1 MGNMLSLR
9 WLGCLHSGWY
19 RLLKVC
25 ILTAMVIMTIAV
37 TVSANSKYAGLVI
50 DAKTG
55 KTLYSNNA
63 DSYRF
68 PASLTKMMTLYIMFE
83 ELEAGRANSRTK
95 IKFSKKAW
103 GQAPSKL
110 GLKPGETI
118 SFHDAIMALITKS
131 ANDVATA
138 TAEHISGSEVKFA
151 HKMTKTARRI
161 GMKKTT
167 FKNASGL
174 PNPAQKTTARDMAL
188 LGRALQ
194 DRFPVQYKLFKTRS
208 FKYRGRKYGN
218 HNKLLGR
225 VRGVDGIKTG
235 YIRASGFNL
244 VTSVKDKGK
253 YIVAV
258 VLGGRTGKSR
268 DRQMEKLIRLYIGKA
283 KSGRRLVAKIGIPKR
298 KVSGSYIVLRN
309 VPVPKPNKNRLA
321 RLLSKPALKA
331 APVNLA
337 SLSQIPSRQSL
348 DQGSVDP
355 ESIVSPNF
363 LDFAGMAVEQEQAL
377 PRPSPDRKS
386 SNVASINGILLRNVV
401 VSSKSNQT
409 TNSTIPNISI
419 PSNTSGDLITG
430 TINVPKQAAHKKH
443 AGWVIQ
449 IGALDN
455 QEAAERLLNSVQKKA
470 TPILVSAIPFTQTF
484 TRNNARYV
492 RARFAGFANKKTA
505 RRTCAALKKKK
516 IACLAVSN

>member
-1 MGNMLSLR
+1 
-9 WLGCLHSGWY
+9 
-19 RLLKVC
+19 
-25 ILTAMVIMTIAV
+25 MTMAV
-37 TVSANSKYAGLVI
+37 AASANSKYAGLVI

-118 SFHDAIMALITKS
+118 SFQDAIMALITKS

-138 TAEHISGSEVKFA
+138 SAEHISGSEVKFA
-151 HKMTKTARRI
+151 RKMTKTARRI
-161 GMKKTT
+161 GMKRTT

-174 PNPAQKTTARDMAL
+174 PNSAQKTTARDMAL

-194 DRFPVQYKLFKTRS
+194 DRFPIQYKLFKTRS

-268 DRQMEKLIRLYIGKA
+268 DKQMEKLIRLYIGKA

-298 KVSGSYIVLRN
+298 KASSSYIVMRN
-309 VPVPKPNKNRLA
+309 VPAPRPNNNRLA
-321 RLLSKPALKA
+321 SLSSKPALKA

-337 SLSQIPSRQSL
+337 SLSQNQPRQRL
-348 DQGSVDP
+348 EQGSMDP
-355 ESIVSPNF
+355 ESVVSPNF
-363 LDFAGMAVEQEQAL
+363 LDFAGLAVEQEQAL
-377 PRPSPDRKS
+377 PRASPDRKS
-386 SNVASINGILLRNVV
+386 SNVASVNGILLRNVV
-401 VSSKSNQT
+401 VSTKSNQSRK
-409 TNSTIPNISI
+409 STEPGISI
-419 PSNTSGDLITG
+419 QPNNSENLITG
-430 TINVPKQAAHKKH
+430 TITPSKQKTDKKH
-443 AGWVIQ
+443 DGWVIQ

-455 QEAAERLLNSVQKKA
+455 LAAAERLLDSVRKKA
-470 TPILVSAIPFTQTF
+470 NPILVSAIPFTQSY
-484 TRNNARYV
+484 TRNNARYI